1 MTIKAFKT
9 TALDA
14 LRNRWGQG
22 ILLTIIAYGIYIFVP
37 YLVEAIFG
45 GGFHRWSETESPGH
59 AQFLSWIVTLALS
72 PLLFG
77 YYATFL
83 SLTRGET
90 AETKDLFQI
99 FNSKL
104 YFKALGI
111 YVLTSI
117 YIFLWSLLLI
127 IPGIIKSFSYSQ
139 VYFILK
145 DHPTMSVNGA
155 ITESRR
161 LMDGFKGKYFLLL
174 LSFIGWALLCA
185 ITFGI
190 ASLWITPYFTASLAA
205 FYDQLVKQQNDNGTG
220 DND

>member
-1 MTIKAFKT
+1 
-9 TALDA
+9 
-14 LRNRWGQG
+14 
-22 ILLTIIAYGIYIFVP
+22 VP
-37 YLVEAIFG
+37 YLVEAIFS
-45 GGFHRWSETESPGH
+45 GGFHTWSEMESPGH
-59 AQFLSWIVTLALS
+59 AQSLSWIFTLALS

-90 AETKDLFQI
+90 AETKDLFQT

-117 YIFLWSLLLI
+117 YVFLWSLLLI

-145 DHPTMSVNGA
+145 DNPTTSVNGA

-161 LMDGFKGKYFLLL
+161 LMDGFKWKYFLLL

-190 ASLWITPYFTASLAA
+190 ASLWTTPYFTASLAA
-205 FYDQLVKQQNDNGTG
+205 FYDQLVKHQNDNGTG

>member
-37 YLVEAIFG
+37 YLVEAIFS
-45 GGFHRWSETESPGH
+45 GGFHTWSEMESPGH
-59 AQFLSWIVTLALS
+59 AQSLSWIFTLALS

-90 AETKDLFQI
+90 IGTKDLFQA
-99 FNSKL
+99 FDSKI

-111 YVLTSI
+111 YILTSI
-117 YIFLWSLLLI
+117 YIFLWSLLLL

-145 DHPTMSVNGA
+145 DNPTMSVNGA

-161 LMDGFKGKYFLLL
+161 LMDGFKWKYFLLL
-174 LSFIGWALLCA
+174 LSFIGWALLSA

-190 ASLWITPYFTASLAA
+190 ASLWTTPYFTASLAA
-205 FYDQLVKQQNDNGTG
+205 FYDQLVKHQNDNGTG